1 MALKLLDEAEP
12 KQDFHLALEMG
23 QRLAFVYEKKRD
35 LPAMRELRDRIT
47 KVQEAHA
54 AAHPGHK

>member
-1 MALKLLDEAEP
+1 
-12 KQDFHLALEMG
+12 MG

-54 AAHPGHK
+54 ASHPEHKG